1 MNLTLKKFQVH
12 PFHLVAPSPWPILV
26 SFSVMSI
33 MLTLVF
39 NMHGFMHNNYWVV
52 FSAIV
57 AIMSMALW
65 FRDIIS
71 EATYLGDHT
80 LAVRKGLN
88 IGFILFVVS
97 ELFFFIAIFW
107 AFFHSAM
114 APTIELGGVWPPVGI
129 EAVGPSELPLLNTIL
144 LLCSGATLTWSH
156 HALLGGNRFN
166 TLLGLILTIVL
177 AVTFMIC
184 QYMEYSNAPFTISD
198 GIFGSVFYF
207 GTGFHGL
214 HIIIGIIM
222 LSVSLWRIY
231 TYQLTN
237 NHHVGYE
244 TSILYYHFVDVVW
257 LFLYIVF
264 YWWGT

>member
-144 LLCSGATLTWSH
+144 LLCSG
-156 HALLGGNRFN
+156 
-166 TLLGLILTIVL
+166 
-177 AVTFMIC
+177 
-184 QYMEYSNAPFTISD
+184 
-198 GIFGSVFYF
+198 
-207 GTGFHGL
+207 
-214 HIIIGIIM
+214 
-222 LSVSLWRIY
+222 VSLKCSNLKLIGNIK
-231 TYQLTN
+231 N
-237 NHHVGYE
+237 NSV
-244 TSILYYHFVDVVW
+244 
-257 LFLYIVF
+257 LFFL
-264 YWWGT
+264 